1 MKKSTWAIV
10 LSSSLLTVGISAQ
23 EIDEHLTVEHA
34 ECSYFGPSGAK
45 MRNEV
50 LNAARVGRYSRETT
64 NVIEAMSFVPGGSRT
79 SYAQSSSSANLVD
92 RNIFGVLREK
102 GVEPAARS
110 NDYEF
115 IRRVTLDLTGRIPAV
130 ARVNSFVADTS
141 ADKRAKYVDELMAT
155 PEWVDKWTMFFGDL
169 YRNTDT
175 VRATNTNRFADG
187 REAFYKWT
195 KDALTANMSYDKM
208 ATALIAGTGE
218 NSFVKGELNWQVG
231 NRVANGPVQDM
242 YDQMASST
250 AETFLGVS
258 HFNCIMCHNGRGHV
272 DTLSLWG
279 RGATRMQ
286 AYGMSAFFAQTTM
299 TAIRPVPENRNYNY
313 WNMGVNIRGVYTL
326 NTTTGNR
333 PSRSAIGSSTTA
345 APAYPFAASGATPR
359 NGENWREAV
368 ARNVIADPLFAR
380 ATANYLWRELMVKGL
395 VEPANQLDPAR
406 LDPDNPPPAPWTLQ
420 PSNARLLKELGEF
433 FVEQKFDLKAL
444 MRVIT
449 TSDAYQL
456 SSRYDGQ
463 WNPSWESLYA
473 RRLVRRLTAEEIYD
487 GIQRTSNIPS
497 VITFVVDSN
506 DRTKTRTVNWAMQ
519 TPAPAARGG
528 ASAFL
533 NVFYPGDREDTE
545 RRRDGS
551 DQQALTLMNN
561 TFVMTRTRQAGT
573 GPTSSLLRQVVNLDD
588 RQMVDTLFL
597 NVLSRYPNES
607 ERTSSI
613 NALRSGN
620 RSLQA
625 ENLLWTLY
633 NKVDFT
639 FNY

>member
-1 MKKSTWAIV
+1 
-10 LSSSLLTVGISAQ
+10 
-23 EIDEHLTVEHA
+23 
-34 ECSYFGPSGAK
+34 
-45 MRNEV
+45 
-50 LNAARVGRYSRETT
+50 
-64 NVIEAMSFVPGGSRT
+64 
-79 SYAQSSSSANLVD
+79 
-92 RNIFGVLREK
+92 
-102 GVEPAARS
+102 
-110 NDYEF
+110 
-115 IRRVTLDLTGRIPAV
+115 
-130 ARVNSFVADTS
+130 
-141 ADKRAKYVDELMAT
+141 
-155 PEWVDKWTMFFGDL
+155 
-169 YRNTDT
+169 
-175 VRATNTNRFADG
+175 
-187 REAFYKWT
+187 
-195 KDALTANMSYDKM
+195 
-208 ATALIAGTGE
+208 
-218 NSFVKGELNWQVG
+218 
-231 NRVANGPVQDM
+231 
-242 YDQMASST
+242 
-250 AETFLGVS
+250 
-258 HFNCIMCHNGRGHV
+258 
-272 DTLSLWG
+272 
-279 RGATRMQ
+279 
-286 AYGMSAFFAQTTM
+286 
-299 TAIRPVPENRNYNY
+299 
-313 WNMGVNIRGVYTL
+313 
-326 NTTTGNR
+326 
-333 PSRSAIGSSTTA
+333 
-345 APAYPFAASGATPR
+345 
-359 NGENWREAV
+359 
-368 ARNVIADPLFAR
+368 
-380 ATANYLWRELMVKGL
+380 MVKGL

-487 GIQRTSNIPS
+487 GIQQTSNIPS